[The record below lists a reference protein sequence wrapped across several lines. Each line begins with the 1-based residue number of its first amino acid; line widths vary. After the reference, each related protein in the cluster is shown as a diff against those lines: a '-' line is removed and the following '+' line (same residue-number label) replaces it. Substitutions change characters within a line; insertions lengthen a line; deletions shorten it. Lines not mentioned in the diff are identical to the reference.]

1 MTALASYGG
10 NNPSVTTSSN
20 VLSPFSLPVFIHI
33 GSVLNLE
40 DFGGKIEIIGNN
52 FDKNML
58 FIPAI
63 QYRF

>member
-10 NNPSVTTSSN
+10 NNPLVTTSSN
-20 VLSPFSLPVFIHI
+20 VLSPFSLPAFIHI